1 MKLGSVGLSLALSVI
16 GFGAAM
22 GRAASVPVTVN
33 CTSIRAIQTYAVG
46 QNAAD
51 AAYVMVTGVADGKPI
66 AQRLPQTG
74 TWPAGAKQPAVT
86 DDKPVQLWKGDL
98 DDGQFVVLTVTL
110 MQGKGE
116 DQARNQQFLQKLNE
130 ADQQLPQWKQ
140 PKLGSADDLKKLAET
155 TLKADQG
162 VVKDIKK
169 IYSRETNTDHYGG
182 QFTLIIWNNGGK
194 LVKRLDPVGLTFGE
208 HYGNDIKIYS
218 KLKLTR
224 NNVLVKNNKGQWEEQ
239 QIEPTNDDQTVIR
252 VKELETEYIPQ
263 AAGNPVRHV
272 TDYLV
277 ELQVLGGDNKPLKWN
292 LEDDQTGVDAIH
304 EYWNFAD

>member
-1 MKLGSVGLSLALSVI
+1 MKVCPAVVAFCVLAA
-16 GFGAAM
+16 GAV
-22 GRAASVPVTVN
+22 RAAEAAPVPVSVN
-33 CTSIRAIQTYAVG
+33 CTSIRAIQTYATG
-46 QNAAD
+46 QNATD
-51 AAYVMVTGVADGKPI
+51 TAYLLVTGVANGKPME
-66 AQRLPQTG
+66 QHLPPTG
-74 TWPAGAKQPAVT
+74 AWPAAVKQPAVT
-86 DDKPVQLWKGDL
+86 EDKPVQLWKGDL

-110 MQGKGE
+110 MQGQGA

-130 ADQQLPQWKQ
+130 ADRQVAVWNQ
-140 PKLGSADDLKKLAET
+140 PKLASADDLKKLAEAV
-155 TLKADQG
+155 LKADQS
-162 VVKDIKK
+162 VIKDVKKL
-169 IYSRETNTDHYGG
+169 YSREMNADHYGG
-182 QFTLIIWNNGGK
+182 QFTLIVWNDGGK
-194 LVKRLDPVGLTFGE
+194 LVKRLDPIGLTFGE

-224 NNVLVKNNKGQWEEQ
+224 NNVLVKSNKGQWEEQ

-252 VKELETEYIPQ
+252 VKELETEYIKQ
-263 AAGNPVRHV
+263 ATGNPVRHV